1 MTILLKNIV
10 RFRGDQL
17 FDGAVNLSWFWDD
30 IEKSHQAAESFVFHG
45 PQYHGVQQSDI
56 GISHGHQLQDTA
68 TFTKNIVN
76 TCYGDKGHPLTLAIA
91 GYGTGKSHFALTIAN
106 LLSNPDSDIAKNIL
120 SNIEDSDENIGKEIK
135 LKFLESNKPC
145 LVVALN
151 GMQNFD
157 LTVEISRQIYKQI
170 IERNLDTTP
179 LDELKPRFVNAI
191 KILNILSDPKKKEL
205 LKYCDV
211 SNFESIL
218 TSLHE
223 QDEHLYLQ
231 IHEFLTNNG
240 VTMQAI
246 GGESVEDIISTV
258 SNEYCGQDKP
268 FQSLVFLFDEFGRY
282 TEFATTHSQIAG
294 SGAIQNLFE
303 GIQSCQERI
312 CFLGF
317 IQFELNAYVQRI
329 SPEYKND
336 ILRYITRYQ
345 SSNKVYLSI
354 NLETLIANLIQKNDI
369 TEINS
374 LFDTEPAF
382 EKSIQIS
389 QNINKWFLQS
399 RNHKLWN
406 TPDQFHKVISKGCWP
421 LSPFST
427 WFLYHLTAS
436 GKHLQERSALTLLG
450 DVFSRFSEFQI
461 PDINCWFLSPADLWT
476 DELQQEFIGSEDLG
490 QQGSITH
497 AYTSAL
503 ARYSERL
510 SEKSIKILRT
520 IVLASKMGVQVDS
533 QNEALLVLSRL
544 SGLEEL
550 LVQQEIDQLQDEYNV
565 VEWDETLKLFDI
577 LGDRASRIQFLS
589 FLKQKVLSFYN
600 EEEKS
605 KLFMGKAANWFDLLK
620 DLDCDFAEEN
630 RITTREWY
638 YQCITSNLEMLEVNL
653 KLAADYW
660 EGAMEIDEPR
670 GSIIYCYVN
679 QHFELNEVISK
690 TKKQLITLSNEKNV
704 SALPIIVA
712 LLYDEEG
719 KLGQYLAEYSI
730 LQEQMSTEDLERF
743 GNLIKVYKEK
753 LYTLIQNQLEIMLK
767 NKQYIT
773 SCQQIIESNRLRV
786 LAAELF
792 NNIYSKILQF
802 PFDGF
807 STSRGNAANTCFQ
820 LTNELL
826 QGSLDYNKVLAF
838 PPKEKN
844 RSLAVLKNH
853 WNIFNRD
860 GSISRIPNNPVVQM
874 IIEDWDKILESDT
887 EKLIIGNELIKIIKP
902 PYGANIASAGLLLGI
917 YFAPRIDNLIIQEDG
932 KQFVISQLIQ
942 DNNIFKGKFL
952 DINRLKNM
960 ELIKIG
966 DESTSEWERILDGW
980 ENEESYNGKI
990 KYFLKTEELRSRI
1003 PIPNK
1008 LMYRYDYFCQ
1018 QSRKAENEI
1027 KRIDENINQGL
1038 MRMERAQ
1045 EEDNIG
1051 KLSRGAAELLELQE
1065 KMLNETPTWT
1075 DHQINELT
1083 PHIEKAKQLI
1093 IQDFSKWLSRQMP
1106 MGNHPDQIGKFKHWL
1121 LNLVGGNLKKL
1132 ELLEQYKEIEKR
1144 AYEVTEWA
1152 EKTAQAKQLARD
1164 IQSLLQINKE
1174 DTFRIVRL
1182 AKIRGLQITAEEYK
1196 TEAKELSSNITLD
1209 ILNESLT
1216 HLLEF
1221 MNKLKETEKEIMD
1234 RAIAL
1239 WDTKI
1244 YSEKDVDDIQIKVSE
1259 LIQTFEGCER
1269 DLSDLYAME
1278 KALQMFKRFCS
1289 QLKDEQ
1295 LTWTQFHKLSEKL
1308 VKEINVNFKEEE
1320 LPWSIDEILPRFIKN
1335 IAQQR
1340 NEKSSLWINNIKSEY
1355 ALISTIATAEANN
1368 LHSKAIKPP
1377 PFITE
1382 HDMKDLS
1389 KMIIQIEEHL
1399 NKLAIEWLLEK
1410 YRELPHA
1417 AKTNFLKAAKQIFE
1431 TEQS

>member
-1 MTILLKNIV
+1 MTILLKDIV
-10 RFRGDQL
+10 RFKRDRL
-17 FDGAVNLSWFWDD
+17 FDGAANLSWFWDD
-30 IEKSHQAAESFVFHG
+30 VEKSHQAAESFVFHG

-76 TCYGDKGHPLTLAIA
+76 TCYGDKGQPFTLAIA
-91 GYGTGKSHFALTIAN
+91 GYGTGKSHLALTLAN
-106 LLSNPDSDIAKNIL
+106 LLSKPDSDISKNIL
-120 SNIEDSDENIGKEIK
+120 SNIEEADLNIGKGIK

-157 LTVEISRQIYKQI
+157 LTAEISRQIFKQI

-179 LDELKPRFVNAI
+179 LDELRPRFVNAI
-191 KILNILSDPKKKEL
+191 KILNILSDSLKEEIL
-205 LKYCDV
+205 NYCDV
-211 SNFESIL
+211 SNFEDIL
-218 TSLHE
+218 NLLHE
-223 QDEHLYLQ
+223 QDEHLYSQ
-231 IHEFLTNNG
+231 IHEFLTNHG

-282 TEFATTHSQIAG
+282 IEFATTHSQIAG
-294 SGAIQNLFE
+294 SGALQNLFE
-303 GIQSCQERI
+303 GIQSCQERT

-374 LFDTEPAF
+374 LFDTDSAF
-382 EKSIQIS
+382 EKSIEIS

-436 GKHLQERSALTLLG
+436 GKHLQERSALALLG

-497 AYTSAL
+497 AYTTVL

-520 IVLASKMGVQVDS
+520 IVLASKMSVQVDN
-533 QNEALLVLSRL
+533 QNEALLVLSKL
-544 SGLEEL
+544 SGLKET
-550 LVQQEIDQLQDEYNV
+550 LVQQEIDQLQGEYNV
-565 VEWDETLKLFDI
+565 IEWDETLKLFDI
-577 LGDRASRIQFLS
+577 LGDTASRTQFLS
-589 FLKQKVLSFYN
+589 FLRQKVLSFYN

-630 RITTREWY
+630 RITTKEWY
-638 YQCITSNLEMLEVNL
+638 YQGITSNLEMLDNNL
-653 KLAADYW
+653 GLAADYW
-660 EGAMEIDEPR
+660 EKAIAIDEPR

-679 QHFELNEVISK
+679 QHYELQEVISK
-690 TKKQLITLSNEKNV
+690 SKKQLITLSNEKNISV
-704 SALPIIVA
+704 LPIIVVF
-712 LLYDEEG
+712 LYDKDG

-730 LQEQMSTEDLERF
+730 LKDQMSTEDIERF
-743 GNLIKVYKEK
+743 GNLVTVYKEK
-753 LYTLIQNQLEIMLK
+753 IYTLTQNQLESILK
-767 NKQYIT
+767 DRLYIT
-773 SCQQIIESNRLRV
+773 SLPQKIESNRLKV

-792 NNIYSKILQF
+792 NYIYSNVLQF

-820 LTNELL
+820 LTNELM
-826 QGSLDYNKVLAF
+826 QGILDYNNVLAL
-838 PPKEKN
+838 PPREKN
-844 RSLAVLKNH
+844 RSLTVLKNH
-853 WNIFNRD
+853 WGIFNKT
-860 GSISRIPNNPVVQM
+860 GSISRKPKNPVVQM
-874 IIEDWDKILESDT
+874 ILEEWDRILESDK
-887 EKLIIGNELIKIIKP
+887 EHFSIGNELIKIFKP
-902 PYGANIASAGLLLGI
+902 PYGANIASASLLLGV
-917 YFAPRIDNLIIQEDG
+917 YLAPRIDSLIIQEDG
-932 KQFVISQLIQ
+932 KQFAISQLIQ
-942 DNNIFKGKFL
+942 DNNVFKGKFL

-966 DESTSEWERILDGW
+966 DESTNEWERILDEW
-980 ENEESYNGKI
+980 ENEESYKDKN
-990 KYFLKTEELRSRI
+990 KYFLKAEELKSRI

-1008 LMYRYDYFCQ
+1008 LIYRYDYLCQ
-1018 QSRKAENEI
+1018 QSIEAEKEI
-1027 KRIDENINQGL
+1027 KKMDENINKGL
-1038 MRMERAQ
+1038 MRIEWAQ

-1051 KLSRGAAELLELQE
+1051 KLSRGADELLELQE
-1065 KMLNETPTWT
+1065 KMLNDRPAWT

-1093 IQDFSKWLSRQMP
+1093 IQDFSRWLSRQMP

-1121 LNLVGGNLKKL
+1121 LDLVGGNLRKL
-1132 ELLEQYKEIEKR
+1132 GLIEQYNEIEKR

-1152 EKTAQAKQLARD
+1152 EKTAQVKQLARD
-1164 IQSLLQINKE
+1164 IQSFLQINRE
-1174 DTFRIVRL
+1174 DAFRIIRL
-1182 AKIRGLQITAEEYK
+1182 AKIRGLQKTARDYIS
-1196 TEAKELSSNITLD
+1196 EAEELSSEITLE
-1209 ILNESLT
+1209 ILNDNLI
-1216 HLLEF
+1216 HLLQF
-1221 MNKLKETEKEIMD
+1221 MNKLKETEKEIRD
-1234 RAIAL
+1234 RASAL
-1239 WDTKI
+1239 WDTQI
-1244 YSEKDVDDIQIKVSE
+1244 HSEKELENLHLEVSTLIK
-1259 LIQTFEGCER
+1259 IFEGCKM
-1269 DLSDLYAME
+1269 DLEDLYAME
-1278 KALQMFKRFCS
+1278 KALKMFQRFCIK
-1289 QLKDEQ
+1289 LEDEE
-1295 LTWTQFHKLSEKL
+1295 LTGHQFNNLSEEL
-1308 VKEINVNFKEEE
+1308 IRVIKENFKEEE
-1320 LPWSIDEILPRFIKN
+1320 LPWSIDEILQCLIKN
-1335 IAQQR
+1335 IEQQR
-1340 NEKSSLWINNIKSEY
+1340 YEKSSLWINNIKSEY
-1355 ALISTIATAEANN
+1355 ALISTMTITEANN
-1368 LHSKAIKPP
+1368 LHSKASKSP

-1389 KMIIQIEEHL
+1389 KMISQIEEHL
-1399 NKLAIEWLLEK
+1399 DKLAVEWLIEK
-1410 YRELPHA
+1410 YRELPYT
-1417 AKTNFLKAAKQIFE
+1417 AKTNFLKAAKQILE